1 MIFQLSGIK
10 DLGRLACA
18 FEHSPQPIFS
28 FDLPNKFSLCI
39 QFEMGAKTT
48 NFFYLESDRI
58 GPFLGYKDV
67 CGEEKVDFFKL
78 AKDTSYIY
86 SPVIS
91 LKEPAFKIVKNNKYP
106 PKKISF
112 HQLKDLGSLLR
123 IVTYKMF
130 SDESTLP
137 IFSAPLKSGGILFT
151 IISYFEE
158 DLSKIYYFMSEEHP
172 TNNFIKYAS
181 DKDILRYTDNVDESG
196 YVYAKIIRMDS
207 FPFNVKL

>member
-1 MIFQLSGIK
+1 MIFQLGNIN

-18 FEHSPQPIFS
+18 FEHNPQPIFA
-28 FDLPNKFSLCI
+28 FDFSNKFFLCI
-39 QFEMGAKTT
+39 QFEMDTKTT
-48 NFFYLESDRI
+48 NFFNVESDKI
-58 GPFLGYKDV
+58 GPFLGYKNI

-86 SPVIS
+86 SPVIF
-91 LKEPAFKIVKNNKYP
+91 LKEPPIKIVRNRKYP
-106 PKKISF
+106 PKNISF
-112 HQLKDLGSLLR
+112 HELKDLSSLLR

-158 DLSKIYYFMSEEHP
+158 DLSKIYYFKGEYPKS
-172 TNNFIKYAS
+172 NFIKYAS
-181 DKDILRYTDNVDESG
+181 DKDILQYTDNVDESG
-196 YVYAKIIRMDS
+196 YVYAKIIRMNF
-207 FPFNVKL
+207 FPLNVKL